1 MNDGLG
7 FAVVIGLLTLQGLGI
22 MCLLHYAGVL

>member
-7 FAVVIGLLTLQGLGI
+7 FAVVIALLTLQGLGI
-22 MCLLHYAGVL
+22 MTLLHYAGVL